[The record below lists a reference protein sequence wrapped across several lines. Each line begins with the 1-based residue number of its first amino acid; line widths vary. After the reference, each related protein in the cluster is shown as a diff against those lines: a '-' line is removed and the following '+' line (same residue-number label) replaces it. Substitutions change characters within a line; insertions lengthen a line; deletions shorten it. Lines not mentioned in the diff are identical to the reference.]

1 MRRNAPGR
9 LAALACAGLAAI
21 AVCGALSVGGPPQ
34 RPAPAPATPPASV
47 PATSPATFKVATFN
61 VLYENRDLKAVA
73 ETIRKSGAD
82 VVCLQETNE
91 AAEKSLREQLGKTYP
106 HATFKPGAGAS
117 GFGILSRTPLR
128 NVKHLPPKEG
138 WFGTHLCEAN
148 LAGRAVQI
156 IDAHL
161 TASTPP
167 AGASVAE
174 IARVFNQRE
183 AIRAKELAYIL
194 KNTEAN
200 LPRLIVGDFNAMP
213 GGTAPQF
220 LRDKGFLDSLASAR
234 ADHATVTTWRGS
246 LGGINLSARV
256 DYVFHTKDLQS
267 TDCQVL
273 PSVASDHSLVVSTL
287 RWAPAAS
294 RPDANSPATSLRIP

>member
-174 IARVFNQRE
+174 AAQLANIAAGIAVGRVGTAAVSQ
-183 AIRAKELAYIL
+183 KELLDAL
-194 KNTEAN
+194 DGDW
-200 LPRLIVGDFNAMP
+200 PLIAADRNRQAAAAGAGSAP
-213 GGTAPQF
+213 G
-220 LRDKGFLDSLASAR
+220 R
-234 ADHATVTTWRGS
+234 
-246 LGGINLSARV
+246 
-256 DYVFHTKDLQS
+256 
-267 TDCQVL
+267 
-273 PSVASDHSLVVSTL
+273 
-287 RWAPAAS
+287 
-294 RPDANSPATSLRIP
+294 